1 MDPSTDGME
10 TRRTVTLPQV
20 VRILWTCP
28 LPWSSLVEG
37 CIGPIGKLLCLF
49 IEHCIIGETFFFAS
63 SPILGAFYNNEK
75 NMLFIDIEQA
85 ISQ

>member
-37 CIGPIGKLLCLF
+37 CIGPIVKLFYDKPTKKYPAHAC
-49 IEHCIIGETFFFAS
+49 EHSIHV
-63 SPILGAFYNNEK
+63 
-75 NMLFIDIEQA
+75 
-85 ISQ
+85 